1 MISVALSARADG
13 TNATTNATN
22 ADQAASTPEHLAQAF
37 IQYGIA
43 FTGEFVVAPG
53 PICNFTGA
61 PQCILG
67 TGGGLTVRGG
77 KRLRGPWYIGG
88 AYEFSKMDS
97 AQLYRV
103 GILQQLRAEG
113 RYYVSTGRS
122 IEPYVMATAGVDVY
136 GNLWGIDTGGPLF
149 GVALG
154 TEFQLS
160 TYIVLGVAVSY
171 RALFMS
177 RFTDSASTER
187 PPGDVGPGFAHLIGI
202 DLIVETRDPL

>member
-1 MISVALSARADG
+1 MVARADG
-13 TNATTNATN
+13 TNATKPE
-22 ADQAASTPEHLAQAF
+22 QAGSTPEHLAQAF
-37 IQYGIA
+37 IQYGLA

-77 KRLRGPWYIGG
+77 RRLRGPWYIGG

-97 AQLYRV
+97 AQLYRLA
-103 GILQQLRAEG
+103 ILQQFRVEG
-113 RYYVSTGRS
+113 RYYVSTGRA
-122 IEPYVMATAGVDVY
+122 IEPYVMATTGADFY
-136 GNLWGIDTGGPLF
+136 GNLWSFDTSGGPLF

-160 TYIVLGVAVSY
+160 TYIVLGLAVSY
-171 RALFMS
+171 RALFLS
-177 RFTDSASTER
+177 RFTDSAGTAR

-202 DLIVETRDPL
+202 DLIVETRDPF